1 MTKLAKLIGWSG
13 AMRYW
18 LSQLW
23 PGRHPQAPALPHTN
37 QPATP
42 LAETEL
48 GIAQVIGS
56 QLLNIYGYQQQ
67 GLQDLLD
74 DESCWWLE
82 FSNGWWVTVVSAIA
96 PAWVSPQF
104 LLRFRVLRSEQL
116 PVDPNGIQAK
126 TLIKNP
132 AHLQAALG
140 LVCLAELPWVGNELE
155 MKELRLGLGAD
166 GVVTTVLR
174 LGYLDAW
181 QGASGPG
188 LGVRVSH

>member
-1 MTKLAKLIGWSG
+1 MVPPSRNMPNPYFLGTDHSPAKVTLSELAKLIGWSG
-13 AMRYW
+13 AIRYW

-23 PGRHPQAPALPHTN
+23 SRRHPQAPALPHTN
-37 QPATP
+37 HPETP

-48 GIAQVIGS
+48 GMAQVMGC

-67 GLQDLLD
+67 GLQDLMD

-82 FSNGWWVTVVSAIA
+82 FANGWWVTVVSVVA
-96 PAWVSPQF
+96 PAVVNPQF
-104 LLRFRVLRSEQL
+104 LLRFRVIRSDRQ

-126 TLIKNP
+126 TLVKNP

-155 MKELRLGLGAD
+155 MKELRLRIGNS
-166 GVVTTVLR
+166 TT
-174 LGYLDAW
+174 
-181 QGASGPG
+181 
-188 LGVRVSH
+188 